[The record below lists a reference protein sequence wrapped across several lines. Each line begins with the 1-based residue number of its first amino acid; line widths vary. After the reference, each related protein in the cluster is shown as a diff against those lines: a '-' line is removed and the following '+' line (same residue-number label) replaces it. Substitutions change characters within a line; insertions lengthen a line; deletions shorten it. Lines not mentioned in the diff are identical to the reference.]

1 MVINV
6 HAGHNPDGKIACGA
20 AKYIKESTEAR
31 AVKDLV
37 ISKLRALDHTV
48 YDCTVDD
55 GISQSDVLSKIVK
68 KENLHKT
75 DLDISIHFN
84 AGGGEGVEVFC
95 YNEKSEA
102 IPTATRICDQISKLG
117 YKNRGV
123 KFRSSL
129 FVLRYSKNPSLLIE
143 CCFVDSKTDTNR
155 YNAEAMATAI
165 VNGVIAS
172 SVKDDIIYKVQLG
185 AFANKEN
192 ALKLIQELTT
202 KGYSPVIVE
211 SRR

>member
-37 ISKLRALDHTV
+37 ISKLKALGHTV

-95 YNEKSEA
+95 YNEKSEV

-129 FVLRYSKNPSLLIE
+129 YVLRYSHNPSILIE
-143 CCFVDSKTDTNR
+143 ACFVDSKTDTNR

-165 VNGVIAS
+165 VNGVITS